1 MLNSA
6 TKQTDR
12 YFLLLLGELDYLLRP
27 LVMVFVNRRLEGRS
41 SRLLNPFQQFGS
53 PPFVRTPLFSRRIWQ
68 GGTGGGNLRGM

>member
-6 TKQTDR
+6 TKQADR

-41 SRLLNPFQQFGS
+41 SRLLQTFQALTTDTDSLESAG
-53 PPFVRTPLFSRRIWQ
+53 VITVLE
-68 GGTGGGNLRGM
+68 